1 MEKLKSRSR
10 SNRNF
15 QIIIHIIFITLCAAV
30 LYPFL
35 LLVGVSFSTESD
47 VVKYGYQLIPRNV
60 TFEAYKQVF
69 QNSESVVAA
78 YRTTIT
84 YSVIGTFCTVLFDAM
99 FAYPLTRKKLPG
111 RMVFSFFLYFTMLF
125 SGGTVP
131 KYILNTRYLHLGN
144 TIWIYIL
151 PGMVSAY
158 NIFMMRSFFQG
169 LPEEMFESM
178 RIDGASHFNIFFK
191 TVLPLSKPVL
201 ATVAITVFLA
211 KWNNWATAMLYITDE
226 ELISLQYY
234 LQRIMKNIQLLN
246 SLSEQGL
253 GGVDLTE
260 QLPTETM
267 RMAMAIVVAGPA
279 LFIFPFFQKY
289 FVKGLTVGS
298 VKG

>member
-1 MEKLKSRSR
+1 MERLKSKSRSER
-10 SNRNF
+10 RF
-15 QIIIHIIFITLCAAV
+15 QIFIHIVFITLCALV

-35 LLVGVSFSTESD
+35 LLVGVSLSSEED
-47 VVKYGYQLIPRNV
+47 IIRYGYELIPRNFTLNAYAKV
-60 TFEAYKQVF
+60 FE
-69 QNSESVVAA
+69 NMDSVLAA
-78 YRTTIT
+78 YRTTII
-84 YSVIGTFCTVLFDAM
+84 YSVVGTFCTVLFDAM
-99 FAYPLTRKKLPG
+99 FAYPLTRRNLRG
-111 RMVFSFFLYFTMLF
+111 RVFFSFFLYFTMLF
-125 SGGTVP
+125 HGGTVP
-131 KYILNTRYLHLGN
+131 SYILNTRYLHLNN

-151 PGMVSAY
+151 PGMVGAY

-211 KWNNWATAMLYITDE
+211 KWNNWYTAMLYITDE

-234 LQRIMKNIQLLN
+234 LQRILKNIQLMNTLQN
-246 SLSEQGL
+246 SGA
-253 GGVDLTE
+253 GVVLDQE
-260 QLPTETM
+260 LPTETM
-267 RMAMAIVVAGPA
+267 RMAMAVVVAGPA

-289 FVKGLTVGS
+289 FVKGLTIGS

>member
-1 MEKLKSRSR
+1 M
-10 SNRNF
+10 
-15 QIIIHIIFITLCAAV
+15 

-35 LLVGVSFSTESD
+35 LLVGASFSSEKD
-47 VVKYGYQLIPRNV
+47 IVKYGYQLIPR
-60 TFEAYKQVF
+60 TFSLEAYKKVF
-69 QNSESVVAA
+69 ENPDTVLAA
-78 YRTTIT
+78 YRTTII
-84 YSVIGTFCTVLFDAM
+84 YSVVGTFCTVLFDAM

-111 RMVFSFFLYFTMLF
+111 RVFISFLLYFTMLF
-125 SGGTVP
+125 NGGTVP
-131 KYILNTRYLHLGN
+131 SYILNTRYLHLNN

-158 NIFMMRSFFQG
+158 NVFMMRSFFQG

-211 KWNNWATAMLYITDE
+211 KWNNWYTAMLYITDE

-234 LQRIMKNIQLLN
+234 LQRILKNIELMNTLN
-246 SLSEQGL
+246 QTGAGIVQNQE
-253 GGVDLTE
+253 
-260 QLPTETM
+260 LPTETM
-267 RMAMAIVVAGPA
+267 RMAMAVVVAGPA
-279 LFIFPFFQKY
+279 LFVFPFFQKY
-289 FVKGLTVGS
+289 FVKGLTIGS

>member
-1 MEKLKSRSR
+1 MKKLKSKSR

-15 QIIIHIIFITLCAAV
+15 QIFLHILFITLCAAV

-35 LLVGVSFSTESD
+35 LLVGASFSTERD
-47 VVKYGYQLIPRNV
+47 IIEFGYQLIPRNF
-60 TFEAYKQVF
+60 TLEAYRQVF
-69 QNSESVVAA
+69 KNTESVLAA
-78 YRTTIT
+78 YRTTII
-84 YSVIGTFCTVLFDAM
+84 YSVVGTFCTVLFDAM
-99 FAYPLTRKKLPG
+99 FAYPLTRKRLPG
-111 RMVFSFFLYFTMLF
+111 RVAISFFLYFTMLF
-125 SGGTVP
+125 HGGTVP
-131 KYILNTRYLHLGN
+131 SYILNTRFLHLNN

-151 PGMVSAY
+151 PGMVGAY
-158 NIFMMRSFFQG
+158 NVFMMRSFFQG

-211 KWNNWATAMLYITDE
+211 KWNNWYTAMLYITDE

-234 LQRIMKNIQLLN
+234 LQRILKNIQLINTLR
-246 SLSEQGL
+246 EQGIEM
-253 GGVDLTE
+253 GDQE
-260 QLPTETM
+260 LPSETM

-289 FVKGLTVGS
+289 FVKGLTVGA

>member
-1 MEKLKSRSR
+1 MKTLKSRSR
-10 SNRNF
+10 SERNL
-15 QIIIHIIFITLCAAV
+15 QIFLHIVFIAFCAAV

-35 LLVGVSFSTESD
+35 LLVGVSFSSEKD
-47 VVKYGYQLIPRNV
+47 IMRYGYELIPRHFTLN
-60 TFEAYKQVF
+60 AYKEVF
-69 QNSESVVAA
+69 KNMDSVLAA
-78 YRTTIT
+78 YRTTII
-84 YSVIGTFCTVLFDAM
+84 YSVVGTFCTVLCDAM

-111 RMVFSFFLYFTMLF
+111 RMTLSFFLYFTMLF

-131 KYILNTRYLHLGN
+131 SYILNTRYLHLNN

-151 PGMVSAY
+151 PSLVSAY
-158 NIFMMRSFFQG
+158 NVFMMRSFFQG

-178 RIDGASHFNIFFK
+178 RIDGAGHFNIFFR

-211 KWNNWATAMLYITDE
+211 KWNNWATAMLYITNE

-234 LQRIMKNIQLLN
+234 LQRILKNIQLMNTLQN
-246 SLSEQGL
+246 SGAGIVLDQE
-253 GGVDLTE
+253 
-260 QLPTETM
+260 LPTETV
-267 RMAMAIVVAGPA
+267 RMAMAVVVAGPA
-279 LFIFPFFQKY
+279 LFVFPFFQKY

>member
-1 MEKLKSRSR
+1 MKKLKSKSR

-15 QIIIHIIFITLCAAV
+15 QIFLHILFITLCAAV

-35 LLVGVSFSTESD
+35 LLVGASFSTERD
-47 VVKYGYQLIPRNV
+47 IIEFGYQLIPRNF
-60 TFEAYKQVF
+60 TLEAYRQVF
-69 QNSESVVAA
+69 KNTESVLAA
-78 YRTTIT
+78 YRTTII
-84 YSVIGTFCTVLFDAM
+84 YSVVGTFCTVLFDAM
-99 FAYPLTRKKLPG
+99 FAYPLTRKRLPG
-111 RMVFSFFLYFTMLF
+111 RVAISFFLYFTMLF
-125 SGGTVP
+125 HGGTVP
-131 KYILNTRYLHLGN
+131 SYILNTRFLHLNN

-151 PGMVSAY
+151 PGMVGAY
-158 NIFMMRSFFQG
+158 NVFMMRSFFQG

-211 KWNNWATAMLYITDE
+211 KWNNWYTAMLYITDE

-234 LQRIMKNIQLLN
+234 LQRILKNIQLINTLR
-246 SLSEQGL
+246 EQGIEM
-253 GGVDLTE
+253 GDQE
-260 QLPTETM
+260 LPSETM

-289 FVKGLTVGS
+289 FVKGLTIGS